1 MGERRD
7 RKHRFEGLRRLP
19 LLAACS
25 AAELAEID
33 GLGTQ
38 VDVRAATRLTT
49 QGGPSEECFV
59 VVGGSAVVR
68 RGEQLVGT
76 IGSGSVAGEMG
87 LLHGH
92 ARNATVLAATPMRLL
107 VLSRREL
114 ADLLRVVPSIEAAL
128 EELAAARQAELELV
142 GAA

>member
-7 RKHRFEGLRRLP
+7 RKHRFDGLRRIP
-19 LLAACS
+19 LLAGCT
-25 AAELAEID
+25 AAELAEVD

-38 VDVRAATRLTT
+38 TDVRAATRLTT
-49 QGGPSEECFV
+49 QGGPAEECFV

-68 RGEQLVGT
+68 CGELLVGS
-76 IGSGSVAGEMG
+76 IDAGSVAGEMG

-92 ARNATVLAATPMRLL
+92 ARNATVVAATPMRLL
-107 VLSRREL
+107 VLDRREL
-114 ADLLRVVPSIEAAL
+114 ASLIRAVPSIEVAL